1 MEMESEVL
9 ERERKEGLGAME
21 IATAWQRNYVDTTA
35 IDKEVSHWAKGSF
48 SPIG

>member
-1 MEMESEVL
+1 MESEVL
-9 ERERKEGLGAME
+9 EKESEEGLGGME

-35 IDKEVSHWAKGSF
+35 IDKEVSHWAEGSF